1 MKIGITGGIGS
12 GKSFVCNMLREQGF
26 EVYDCD
32 NAAKRIMRQSADVRQ
47 ALISLIGHDAYNGTE
62 PNKAQIAT
70 FILASEANAAK
81 VNTIVHPAVA
91 KDFKESGVDIMEC
104 ALLFQSG
111 FDALVDK
118 KVCVTA
124 PLDIRIE
131 RIMKRDSI
139 THEKAMEWIGCQ
151 MPQEEI
157 AEKSDIVIV
166 NDGIAALRPQVKR
179 ITELAD

>member
-26 EVYDCD
+26 KVYDCD
-32 NAAKRIMRQSADVRQ
+32 TAAKRIMRQSADVRL
-47 ALISLIGHDAYNGTE
+47 ALTSLIGHDAYDGTE
-62 PNKAQIAT
+62 PNKARIAA
-70 FILASEANAAK
+70 FILSSESNAAM
-81 VNTIVHPAVA
+81 VNAIVHPAVA
-91 KDFKESGVDIMEC
+91 KDFQESGIDFMEC

-124 PLDIRIE
+124 PLETRIE

-139 THEKAMEWIGCQ
+139 PYEKAMEWIKCQ
-151 MPQEEI
+151 MPQEEM
-157 AEKSDIVIV
+157 AERSDVVII
-166 NDGIAALRPQVKR
+166 NDGIADLKPQIARMMAL
-179 ITELAD
+179 TD

>member
-12 GKSFVCNMLREQGF
+12 GKSFICNMLREQGL

-32 NAAKRIMRQSADVRQ
+32 TAAKRIMRQSTDVRK
-47 ALISLIGHDAYNGTE
+47 ALISLIGREAYDGTE
-62 PNKAQIAT
+62 PNKARIAT
-70 FILASEANAAK
+70 FILTSESNAAK
-81 VNTIVHPAVA
+81 VNAIVHPAVA
-91 KDFKESGVDIMEC
+91 KDFQESDIDFMEC

-124 PLDIRIE
+124 PLNTRIE

-139 THEKAMEWIGCQ
+139 PYEKAMEWIRCQ

-157 AEKSDIVIV
+157 AERSDIVIV
-166 NDGIAALRPQVKR
+166 NDGISALKPQIDR
-179 ITELAD
+179 ITALTD

>member
-26 EVYDCD
+26 KVYDCD
-32 NAAKRIMRQSADVRQ
+32 TAAKRIMRQSAEVRQ
-47 ALISLIGHDAYNGTE
+47 ALTSLIGHDAYEGTV
-62 PNKAQIAT
+62 PNKARIAA
-70 FILASEANAAK
+70 FILSDGSNAGM
-81 VNTIVHPAVA
+81 VNAIVHPAVA
-91 KDFKESGVDIMEC
+91 KDFQESGIDFMEC

-124 PLDIRIE
+124 PLDTRIE

-139 THEKAMEWIGCQ
+139 PYEKAMEWIKCQ
-151 MPQEEI
+151 MPQEEM
-157 AEKSDIVIV
+157 AERSDVVII
-166 NDGIAALRPQVKR
+166 NDGIADLKPQTDR
-179 ITELAD
+179 IIALAD